1 MKRNDKKWSLA
12 PGMDPGESSVFLL
25 LGRAGKTTQA
35 PRKSETLPTS
45 AEEARL
51 SPCSVYPPR
60 EEPDIG
66 DLWERAFILLLKKIK
81 KIKNNSFGFSVTVNC
96 RIQSQSPKGKMMP
109 RRKRIGPSG
118 E

>member
-1 MKRNDKKWSLA
+1 MKRNEKKWSLA

-35 PRKSETLPTS
+35 PRKSDTLPAS

-66 DLWERAFILLLKKIK
+66 DLWERAFILLLKKNKNK
-81 KIKNNSFGFSVTVNC
+81 KIILDFL
-96 RIQSQSPKGKMMP
+96 
-109 RRKRIGPSG
+109 
-118 E
+118 